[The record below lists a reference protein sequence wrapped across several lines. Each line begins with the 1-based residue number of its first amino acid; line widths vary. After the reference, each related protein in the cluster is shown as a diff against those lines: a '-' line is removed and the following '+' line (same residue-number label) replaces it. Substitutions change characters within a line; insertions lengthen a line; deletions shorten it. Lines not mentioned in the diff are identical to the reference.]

1 MFSKSHCINRMQ
13 HCSSL
18 LCVGKL
24 LYSVK
29 KGQVNVTCTKS
40 DVFITKRP
48 YLQHRFSQPFT
59 TQASRNPRR
68 FLLLTIRY
76 KLFILEA
83 KPNLTRGLIVI
94 I

>member
-1 MFSKSHCINRMQ
+1 MQ

-18 LCVGKL
+18 LFVGKL

-29 KGQVNVTCTKS
+29 KGKVNVTCTKA

-48 YLQHRFSQPFT
+48 YLQHRFSRPFT

-68 FLLLTIRY
+68 FLLLIIRH
-76 KLFILEA
+76 KLFMFEA
-83 KPNLTRGLIVI
+83 KPNLTRGLIKIVI